1 LVLELSNPA
10 ADGGDR
16 HFKTPRRLGE
26 APGFDD
32 LREQRQRV
40 EIRHRLSETDYE
52 RQNRVAL
59 ARIAVNLVER
69 GAPPTFGKLI
79 FDFAD

>member
-16 HFKTPRRLGE
+16 HFKAPRRFGE

-32 LREQRQRV
+32 LRKQRQRV
-40 EIRHRLSETDYE
+40 EIRHRLSETHYE

-59 ARIAVNLVER
+59 ARIAVHEVER
-69 GAPPTFGKLI
+69 RAPPTFGKLI